1 MEICLSVEKFL
12 FDYASG
18 GRGKQ
23 TSIMYKY
30 ARMCVRE

>member
-1 MEICLSVEKFL
+1 MGICLSVEKFL

-18 GRGKQ
+18 GWGEQ

-30 ARMCVRE
+30 ACMCVRE